1 VVVVLHLEPE
11 KESGGVSVSR
21 LKIPTCR
28 AGDSE
33 IPRKLA
39 ESTNADSTLVA
50 DALAAD
56 RYSTAAGSAAEGHCQ
71 GRALHF
77 LFPSRFFF
85 FQVDHMWSRR

>member
-1 VVVVLHLEPE
+1 MVVVLHLESE

-21 LKIPTCR
+21 FKIPTCR

-56 RYSTAAGSAAEGHCQ
+56 IALPLALLPKDTVKAERCSF
-71 GRALHF
+71 HF
-77 LFPSRFFF
+77 LT
-85 FQVDHMWSRR
+85 VDHMWSRS

>member
-1 VVVVLHLEPE
+1 MVVVLHLESE

-56 RYSTAAGSAAEGHCQ
+56 IALP
-71 GRALHF
+71 RALLPKGTVKAERCSFYF
-77 LFPSRFFF
+77 LP
-85 FQVDHMWSRR
+85 VDHMWSRG